1 MTSVWGPLGWMTLH
15 SMASLYPDEPTA
27 SERALMNTWLD
38 LFAGT
43 ITCPSCQEHFR
54 EMLAS
59 YRARFPQMLESRA
72 SFLLFT
78 FRGHNSV
85 NHRLNKPIFSTV
97 AACFEALQ
105 NNVKGRS
112 AAQFRQAYYAH
123 ITRHWKILRDA
134 HGMAAL
140 RKIADM
146 NKIEATYAA
155 ARSDE
160 FTELIPESLT
170 TLGKIEKRAEDEGP
184 QAIRPPPPPPGQRIG
199 ILGGR
204 LRLRR

>member
-1 MTSVWGPLGWMTLH
+1 
-15 SMASLYPDEPTA
+15 
-27 SERALMNTWLD
+27 
-38 LFAGT
+38 
-43 ITCPSCQEHFR
+43 
-54 EMLAS
+54 MLAS

-112 AAQFRQAYYAH
+112 ATQFRQAYYAH

-170 TLGKIEKRAEDEGP
+170 TLGKIEARPEDGQP
-184 QAIRPPPPPPGQRIG
+184 QAIRPSVPPLDQRIG